1 MRIIRPSAAGA
12 LQFWV
17 DRVTTG
23 LTEPVPKV
31 RFSFLILIAGG
42 VVLLDQLT
50 KAVVQA
56 SLFPGESVTVIPG
69 FFNLTYV
76 RNPGAAFG
84 LLASGNPAVVIP
96 FFVVLTIII
105 GIGILYYYKQSNPGQ
120 RAHRW
125 GLSLI
130 LGGAAGNLIDR
141 VRFQEVVDF
150 LEFYAGDIY
159 FPPIIPW
166 PAFNIA
172 DTAIS
177 TGVGLLLLDMILRG
191 NSRKRTKEEA

>member
-42 VVLLDQLT
+42 VVLLDQFT

-141 VRFQEVVDF
+141 VRLGEVVDF
-150 LEFYAGDIY
+150 IDVGW
-159 FPPIIPW
+159 W
-166 PAFNIA
+166 PVFNLADSSIVVGIA
-172 DTAIS
+172 TLITMVWLGRDAPTESATS
-177 TGVGLLLLDMILRG
+177 EGPAD
-191 NSRKRTKEEA
+191 ADD